1 MGRQM
6 HFSDVNVNIE
16 AYSYFIGSINHSL
29 ARTAQALVNM
39 RLYAGV
45 SLVKFHQIMVFNPYE
60 IGELNSLNWRTSKI
74 SYSNSLS

>member
-45 SLVKFHQIMVFNPYE
+45 SLVKFTKLWCSTPMKLV
-60 IGELNSLNWRTSKI
+60 NSTH
-74 SYSNSLS
+74 